1 MEKEYKSKKEIAM
14 AFLNLVVSG
23 KIDEGYDLYVAE
35 EFRHHN
41 PYFKGDRQSLLNAM
55 KGNAI
60 ANPDKIFEIKRALQ
74 DGNLVAVHS
83 HVRQNPGDPGAAVVH
98 IFRFFEDRI
107 VELWDVGMPAPKDNI
122 NENGIF

>member
-55 KGNAI
+55 KENAI

-83 HVRQNPGDPGAAVVH
+83 HVRQNPGDPDAAVVH

>member
-55 KGNAI
+55 KENAI
-60 ANPDKIFEIKRALQ
+60 ANPDKIFEIKRTLQ

>member
-55 KGNAI
+55 KENAI

-107 VELWDVGMPAPKDNI
+107 VELWDVGMPVPKDNI

>member
-55 KGNAI
+55 KENAI

-83 HVRQNPGDPGAAVVH
+83 HVSQNPGDPGAAVVH

>member
-1 MEKEYKSKKEIAM
+1 M

-55 KGNAI
+55 KENAI

>member
-41 PYFKGDRQSLLNAM
+41 PYFKGNRQSLLNAM
-55 KGNAI
+55 KENAI

>member
-23 KIDEGYDLYVAE
+23 KIDKGYDLYVAE

-55 KGNAI
+55 KENAI

>member
-55 KGNAI
+55 KENAI